1 MSAFGRDYEQPYD
14 PDDIDDPRVQ
24 REGLLARRSKDGATF
39 ILDAPT
45 HVPAIWGSGQD
56 VLWAKGESLII
67 VGPPG
72 VGKTTLASQVIRAR
86 LGLADKVLDQPVE
99 PTDKRVLYLA
109 MDRPAQIARALRR
122 GFSEY
127 DRDILA
133 ERFIAWVG
141 PPPSDLAKHPE
152 ELIGLATTFEA
163 DTIIVDSLKDAAI
176 GLTDDEVAAGW
187 NRARQYC
194 LAEGVEVLELHHQ
207 VKRGVGGT
215 KPNTLA
221 DVYGSA
227 WITAGAGSVVLLYG
241 EAGDPIVDFR
251 HLKQPAQE
259 IGPHR
264 VIHDH
269 LNGISEIYHPA
280 DIIQMATAAGIAG
293 LTARTSAGAMF
304 STDKPTDSQ
313 VEKARRKLDQLVR
326 DGHLVKV
333 EANINGKAGHIYH
346 RAAVGSVEMSTPRA
360 TPSDPTHPTF
370 RAQQPLHA
378 VVESDTTPRTPRPL
392 HVSDK
397 PAGQDPTLHP
407 THPTERAPHD
417 PPPPFTG
424 GRRGATQP
432 DACPECN
439 YRGDHATYCPSNP
452 IQPDDGEEPT

>member
-313 VEKARRKLDQLVR
+313 VEKARRRLDQLVR

-333 EANINGKAGHIYH
+333 EGDVNGKPGHVYH
-346 RAAVGSVEMSTPRA
+346 RAVHPPEMHPTNPLHAPTAQTTLLTLHSNPTPDQEPA
-360 TPSDPTHPTF
+360 GQNPTDNPTHPT
-370 RAQQPLHA
+370 AQ
-378 VVESDTTPRTPRPL
+378 
-392 HVSDK
+392 
-397 PAGQDPTLHP
+397 
-407 THPTERAPHD
+407 APHD
-417 PPPPFTG
+417 RPPLYIG
-424 GRRGATQP
+424 GRAEAP
-432 DACPECN
+432 DPE
-439 YRGDHATYCPSNP
+439 P
-452 IQPDDGEEPT
+452 PDDDYIDTLADDQETP